1 MMPFE
6 HAQRIEQAYAEA
18 NALRDRLEAL
28 PARLSEPPP
37 AGTPDQTVGDVGPS
51 VPCGPVTGS

>member
-37 AGTPDQTVGDVGPS
+37 AGTPDQTEGDVGPS